1 MKKTMKIDDVPEV
14 QRFVLIEEHLQAF
27 VEEHD
32 DVFEQ
37 YQELVAERNAALESA
52 DKAVRALDEVECGP
66 WKVLSTT
73 EKVNNEKLVE
83 LIGEKKFK
91 QLGGRVA
98 TRTETDYVLDKSLVL
113 AALAKNEVDRE
124 KAQLIGAYKKEVRYK
139 APKAIM
145 P

>member
-1 MKKTMKIDDVPEV
+1 MKKILRVDDVPEV
-14 QRFVLIEEHLQAF
+14 QKFVLIDEHLQAF
-27 VEEHD
+27 IEEHG
-32 DVFEQ
+32 DVFAQ
-37 YQELVAERNAALESA
+37 YQELVAERNAALEQA
-52 DKAVRALDEVECGP
+52 DKAVRSLDEAECGP

-83 LIGEKKFK
+83 LIGEKKFQ

-98 TRTETDYVLDKSLVL
+98 TRTETDYVLDKALVL

-124 KAQLIGAYKKEVRYK
+124 QAQLVGAYKKEVRYK
-139 APKAIM
+139 APKAIV